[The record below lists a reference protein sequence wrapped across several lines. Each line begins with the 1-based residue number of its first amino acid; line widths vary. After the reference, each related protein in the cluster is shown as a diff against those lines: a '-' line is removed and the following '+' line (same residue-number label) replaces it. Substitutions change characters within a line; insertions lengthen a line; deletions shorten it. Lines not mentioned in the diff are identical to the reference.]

1 MLLVFSSR
9 ATMSSL
15 ISGEFSE
22 NDLQFLLEIAA
33 PDLRDKIG
41 IIRGDPAFAESIL
54 ENHATEIVRRLMLMK
69 TDDMLVMI
77 TPRFLFELLIRSARK
92 EMATQAYTMERTA
105 LERIPVFDAAEVLR
119 FIKDDAILKYLA
131 GMLNSFTRIRSFTLR
146 VRLRKGVWRRT
157 RFNDMDIGSL
167 LRFCEAT
174 EEERRF
180 DLYKRIADLCLFTV
194 GVFPEYLNLN
204 GRASTT
210 GIPMISLRH
219 GWSGEDY
226 EEGGRRFYRLASE
239 HPDACVLRLNSVLWR
254 LHESFGLAKKP
265 LNFISEHYLEFRKGN
280 LFSGS
285 RDVFDS

>member
-146 VRLRKGVWRRT
+146 VRLRKGVWRR
-157 RFNDMDIGSL
+157 
-167 LRFCEAT
+167 
-174 EEERRF
+174 
-180 DLYKRIADLCLFTV
+180 
-194 GVFPEYLNLN
+194 
-204 GRASTT
+204 
-210 GIPMISLRH
+210 
-219 GWSGEDY
+219 
-226 EEGGRRFYRLASE
+226 RL
-239 HPDACVLRLNSVLWR
+239 
-254 LHESFGLAKKP
+254 K
-265 LNFISEHYLEFRKGN
+265 
-280 LFSGS
+280 
-285 RDVFDS
+285 